1 MAYTAIN
8 DPQKHFNTVLFTG
21 NQLSHPIVGVG
32 FQPDFVWGK
41 VRSHSGTSTWYDTT
55 RGNTKQ
61 LESDTGNAESTQN
74 TMVSSFDSDGFTM
87 GTDTGGNQI
96 AKTYVTWNWLANG
109 GTRTTFT
116 ESGNNPAGGHQAN
129 TTAGFSLV
137 DYVGTGALGT
147 VAHGLGAVPHM
158 IIVMNRSAS
167 HSSLVYHRGNTSAPE
182 TDGLELNVEDQTYD
196 NATYWN
202 DTAPT
207 STVFTVNTSG
217 NVNTNDHNYMA
228 YVWTE
233 IQGYSKFGSYKGN
246 ENNGDGTFVYTGFS
260 PAFIMVKNTE
270 RAQNWSIHNNKMPGY
285 NPIAQR
291 LQANLAD
298 AVSTNNPVDFLSNG
312 FKWRSNDGD
321 TNGYTHIHIYAA
333 FAESPFVTSNGSP
346 TNAR

>member
-8 DPQKHFNTVLFTG
+8 DPQKHFNTVLYTG
-21 NQLSHPIVGVG
+21 NQISHPIVGVG
-32 FQPDFVWGK
+32 FQPDLLYQK
-41 VRSHSGTSTWYDTT
+41 VRSHAGTPVVYDST

-61 LESDTGNAESTQN
+61 METDDARTESTQN

-96 AKTYVTWNWLANG
+96 AKTYVSWNWLANG
-109 GTRTTFT
+109 GTTSSNSNGSITST
-116 ESGNNPAGGHQAN
+116 VQAN
-129 TTAGFSLV
+129 TTAGFSIV
-137 DYVGTGALGT
+137 SYVGTNSDATIG
-147 VAHGLGAVPHM
+147 HGLGAVPKM
-158 IIVMNRSAS
+158 IIVKNREATQNWG
-167 HSSLVYHRGNTSAPE
+167 VYHESLG
-182 TDGLELNVEDQTYD
+182 
-196 NATYWN
+196 N
-202 DTAPT
+202 DTILQLDVTNAEWDTDVFDDTTPT
-207 STVFTVNTSG
+207 STVFSIGGGHGISNGSSQ
-217 NVNTNDHNYMA
+217 NHIA
-228 YVWTE
+228 YCFTP
-233 IQGYSKFGSYKGN
+233 IQGYSKFGSYRGN